1 MTHMATTLAVSA
13 AIVAAALAVFT
24 VPALGQNANPTTYDL
39 GPQGEVSN
47 WLMLGYFPLSV
58 RVETYGPVLDADL
71 LSGAGGEAKLQPVGG
86 QKVTLAASK
95 IIPKATELVWQHAA
109 MHAPLMGGG
118 WNDFLRLHLFAG
130 EKGQPLEYTGC
141 YLYAELVSPAPFD
154 GQFLVGS
161 DDSVKMILNGKLLHR
176 FAGQRASNPGSD
188 EVPVHLDKGV
198 NRLMVRVDNYVGDG
212 GLFCRLVDAHGTPAD
227 SIKLQIV
234 VPPGTPEANTGP
246 NPEETWEKV
255 RSYIPALKPAEHEE
269 FFGGRLN
276 HVMGLLESG
285 AVTHR
290 PVRIV
295 FYGQSITAQE
305 WTNMLVARLRERYP
319 RTQII
324 AENHAL
330 GGWGI
335 YLLVRAM
342 RHDILR
348 VQPDLICLHAYTGSS
363 DEWERSIQ
371 TLRKETCADIMIRTA
386 HVAGY
391 NDKSMDT
398 VVDDETLMLRGLA
411 QKYSVELVEARREW
425 IDFLQGNKI
434 AVKDMLIDPIHLN
447 HKGCSL
453 MAQLYERHL
462 RFNPLYPSAWPNRV
476 RYYSANRPLDER
488 RYDEITL
495 EGKGWKSAGGV
506 AQYIGGADCKLKLK
520 FKGNRV
526 DLILGS
532 DLAGASVL
540 IDGKAP
546 SQLNLYH
553 GLRPFQRTGAMVIPA
568 SLVQYFTGPNMQL
581 ETWELAYKDISPDG
595 KKFRFSLRGS
605 VTGEDGEGTNTEE
618 FVSKSGR
625 IAIQPNDWL
634 AAWHY
639 PPDAAKSPAPV
650 AVWQI
655 VPDFRDHVQSGP
667 VPKDWP
673 QNQPYRQYIT
683 VADGLPPGEHEL
695 TVIPD
700 GKASFSIQGVDA
712 YNPPMAGK

>member
-1 MTHMATTLAVSA
+1 M
-13 AIVAAALAVFT
+13 VAAALAVFSAPT
-24 VPALGQNANPTTYDL
+24 MGQNANPTTYDL
-39 GPQGEVSN
+39 GQRGEVSQ
-47 WLMLGYFPLSV
+47 WLMLGYFPLAV
-58 RVETYGPVLDADL
+58 QVPTYGSVLDADL

-86 QKVTLAASK
+86 QKVTLAATK
-95 IIPKATELVWQHAA
+95 IVPKAAEMIWQHAP
-109 MHAPLMGGG
+109 MHAPLMGGA
-118 WNDFLRLHLFAG
+118 WNDYLRLHLFVG
-130 EKGQPLEYTGC
+130 DKGQPLEYTGC
-141 YLYAELVSPAPFD
+141 YLYTELVSPAPFD
-154 GQFLVGS
+154 GTFQVGS

-176 FAGQRASNPGSD
+176 FAGQRSAGPGSD

-212 GLFCRLVDAHGTPAD
+212 GLFCRLLDAHGTPAD
-227 SIKLQIV
+227 SVKSQIV
-234 VPPGTPEANTGP
+234 VPPGTAEARTGP
-246 NPEETWEKV
+246 TDEESWEKV
-255 RSYIPALKPAEHEE
+255 VSSIPALKPAEHEE
-269 FFGGRLN
+269 LFGGRLN

-305 WTNMLVARLRERYP
+305 WTNMLVAHLRERYP

-324 AENHAL
+324 AENHSL

-342 RHDILR
+342 KHDILR
-348 VQPDLICLHAYTGSS
+348 AKPDLICLHAYSGSP

-386 HVAGY
+386 HIDA
-391 NDKSMDT
+391 NSAQTMDT
-398 VVDDETLMLRGLA
+398 VVSDEALMLRGLA
-411 QKYSVELVEARREW
+411 QKYSVELVDARHEW

-434 AVKDMLIDPIHLN
+434 AAKDLLIDQIHLN

-476 RYYSANRPLDER
+476 RYYSAMRPLSER
-488 RYDEITL
+488 RFDEITL
-495 EGKGWKSAGGV
+495 EGNGWKNAGGI
-506 AQYIGGADCKLKLK
+506 AQYTGGAGGKLKLK

-526 DLILGS
+526 DLILAS
-532 DLAGASVL
+532 DLAGAAVL

-553 GLRPFQRTGAMVIPA
+553 GLRPFSRTGAMALPA
-568 SLVQYFTGPNMQL
+568 NIVQYFTGPNMQA
-581 ETWELAYKDISPDG
+581 ETWELTYKDISPDG

-605 VTGEDGEGTNTEE
+605 LTGEDGEGTNTEE

-625 IAIQPNDWL
+625 ITIEPNDWL
-634 AAWHY
+634 GAWQY
-639 PPDAAKSPAPV
+639 PPPDLAKLSAPV
-650 AVWQI
+650 AVWRI
-655 VPDFRDHVQSGP
+655 VPDFRDHVQSWP
-667 VPKDWP
+667 LPNDWP
-673 QNQPYRQYIT
+673 KNQPYRQYVT
-683 VADGLPPGEHEL
+683 VADGLPTGEHEL

>member
-1 MTHMATTLAVSA
+1 MTHLVTTLALG
-13 AIVAAALAVFT
+13 AIMALAMVVFAG
-24 VPALGQNANPTTYDL
+24 PAMGQNANPTPYDL

-47 WLMLGYFPLSV
+47 WLMLGYFPLK
-58 RVETYGPVLDADL
+58 VEVATYGSVLDADL
-71 LSGAGGEAKLQPVGG
+71 LSDAGGEAKIQPVGG

-118 WNDFLRLHLFAG
+118 WNTYVSLHLFDD
-130 EKGQPLEYTGC
+130 ERGQPLEYTGC
-141 YLYAELVSPAPFD
+141 YLYTELVCPAPFD
-154 GQFLVGS
+154 GKFMVGS
-161 DDSVKMILNGKLLHR
+161 DDSVKMLLNGKLLHGY
-176 FAGQRASNPGSD
+176 AGQRGANPLSD
-188 EVPVHLDKGV
+188 EVPVHLEKGV

-227 SIKLQIV
+227 SVRSRIV
-234 VPPGTPEANTGP
+234 VPPGTGEANTGP
-246 NPEETWEKV
+246 VPAESWEKV
-255 RSYIPALKPAEHEE
+255 RSYIPAVKPAEHEE
-269 FFGGRLN
+269 FFGGRLSR
-276 HVMGLLESG
+276 VMGLLESG

-290 PVRIV
+290 PVRIF

-335 YLLVRAM
+335 WLLVRAM

-348 VQPDLICLHAYTGSS
+348 VQPDLICLHAYSGSP
-363 DEWERSIQ
+363 DEWERSLQ
-371 TLRKETCADIMIRTA
+371 TLRKETNADIMIRTA
-386 HVAGY
+386 HISEWDAKNLG
-391 NDKSMDT
+391 D
-398 VVDDETLMLRGLA
+398 VVNDETLTLRGLA
-411 QKYSVELVEARREW
+411 QKYSVELVDARREW
-425 IDFLQGNKI
+425 IDFVQGNKLQF
-434 AVKDMLIDPIHLN
+434 KDLLVDPIHLN
-447 HKGCSL
+447 HKGCAL

-462 RFNPLYPSAWPNRV
+462 RFNPLYPAPWINSV
-476 RYYSANRPLDER
+476 RYCSANRPLDEH

-546 SQLNLYH
+546 SRLNLYH
-553 GLRPFQRTGAMVIPA
+553 GLRPFQRTGAMAPPA
-568 SLVQYFTGPNMQL
+568 SVVQYFTGPNMQL

-605 VTGEDGEGTNTEE
+605 VTGEDGEGTNTQE
-618 FVSKSGR
+618 FVSQSGR
-625 IAIQPNDWL
+625 ITIEPNDWL
-634 AAWHY
+634 LAWHY
-639 PPDAAKSPAPV
+639 PPENLAKLSPPV
-650 AVWQI
+650 VAWRI
-655 VPDFRDHVQSGP
+655 VPDFLDHVQCGP
-667 VPKDWP
+667 VPNDWP
-673 QNQPYRQYIT
+673 KNQPYRQYVTI
-683 VADGLPPGEHEL
+683 ADGLPPGEHEL

-700 GKASFSIQGVDA
+700 GKASFSIQGVEA

>member
-1 MTHMATTLAVSA
+1 MLAVSA
-13 AIVAAALAVFT
+13 MLAAALAVLA

-47 WLMLGYFPLSV
+47 WLMLGYFPLEV
-58 RVETYGPVLDADL
+58 HTATYGAVLDADL
-71 LSGAGGEAKLQPVGG
+71 LADAGGEASLQPVGG

-109 MHAPLMGGG
+109 MHAPLMTGG
-118 WNDFLRLHLFAG
+118 WNTYLHLHLFADA
-130 EKGQPLEYTGC
+130 KGQPLEKTGC
-141 YLYAELVSPAPFD
+141 YLYAELVSPAAFD
-154 GQFLVGS
+154 GEFMVGS

-176 FAGQRASNPGSD
+176 FAGQRGANPLSD
-188 EVPVHLDKGV
+188 EVPAHLEKGV
-198 NRLMVRVDNYVGDG
+198 NHLMVRVDNYVGDG
-212 GLFCRLVDAHGTPAD
+212 GLFCRLVDSHGTPAE
-227 SIKLQIV
+227 SVKVQIV
-234 VPPGTPEANTGP
+234 VPPGTAEALTGP
-246 NPEETWEKV
+246 IPEESWEKV
-255 RSYIPALKPAEHEE
+255 RSYIPPLKPAEHEE

-290 PVRIV
+290 PVKIV

-305 WTNMLVARLRERYP
+305 WTNMLVGRLRERYP
-319 RTQII
+319 RTEII
-324 AENHAL
+324 AENHSL
-330 GGWGI
+330 GGWGV

-348 VQPDLICLHAYTGSS
+348 VKPDLVCFFAYAGSA

-371 TLRKETCADIMIRTA
+371 TIRKETCADIMIRNA
-386 HVAGY
+386 HLDVGSA
-391 NDKSMDT
+391 KTMDT
-398 VVDDETLMLRGLA
+398 VDDDLTFMLRGLA
-411 QKYSVELVEARREW
+411 QKYNVEFLDVRREW
-425 IDFLQGNKI
+425 IDFIKANNI
-434 AVKDMLIDPIHLN
+434 PVKDLLVDPIHLN
-447 HKGCSL
+447 HKGCAL
-453 MAQLYERHL
+453 MAEIHERHL
-462 RFNPLYPSAWPNRV
+462 RFNPLYPSATAGCV
-476 RYYSANRPLDER
+476 RYYSLNRPLDEH

-495 EGKGWKSAGGV
+495 EGNGWKSAGGV
-506 AQYIGGADCKLKLK
+506 GQYTGGPDCKLKLK

-526 DLILGS
+526 DLILSS

-546 SQLNLYH
+546 STLNLYH
-553 GLRPFQRTGAMVIPA
+553 GLRPFQRTGAMAPPGSII
-568 SLVQYFTGPNMQL
+568 QYFTGPNMQA

-605 VTGEDGEGTNTEE
+605 LTGEDGEGTNTQE

-625 IAIQPNDWL
+625 ITIEPNDWL
-634 AAWHY
+634 GAWHY
-639 PPDAAKSPAPV
+639 PPEDLAKLAAPV
-650 AVWQI
+650 AVWRI
-655 VPDFRDHVQSGP
+655 VPDFLDHVQCGP
-667 VPKDWP
+667 VPNGWP
-673 QNQPYRQYIT
+673 QNQPYREYVT

-700 GKASFSIQGVDA
+700 PKASFSIQGVDA

>member
-1 MTHMATTLAVSA
+1 MTHWTM
-13 AIVAAALAVFT
+13 AAALAAIVMAALVTFT

-39 GPQGEVSN
+39 GRQGEVSN
-47 WLMLGYFPLSV
+47 WLMLGYFPLTV

-71 LSGAGGEAKLQPVGG
+71 LADAGGEAKLQPVGG
-86 QKVTLAASK
+86 QKVTLASTK
-95 IIPKATELVWQHAA
+95 IIPKVTELVWQHAA

-118 WNDFLRLHLFAG
+118 WNTYIRLHLFADA
-130 EKGQPLEYTGC
+130 KGNALEYTGC
-141 YLYAELVSPAPFD
+141 YLYTELVSPAPFD
-154 GQFLVGS
+154 GQLLVGS

-176 FAGQRASNPGSD
+176 VAGQRGASPGSD

-227 SIKLQIV
+227 SVKVQIV
-234 VPPGTPEANTGP
+234 VPPGTTEANTGP
-246 NPEETWEKV
+246 TPEESWEKV

-290 PVRIV
+290 PVKIV

-324 AENHAL
+324 AENHSL
-330 GGWGI
+330 GGWGV

-348 VQPDLICLHAYTGSS
+348 AKPDLVCFFAYGGSP

-386 HVAGY
+386 HIDVGSAKG
-391 NDKSMDT
+391 MDT
-398 VVDDETLMLRGLA
+398 YDDDVTFMLRGLA
-411 QKYSVELVEARREW
+411 QKYNVEFVDVRHEW
-425 IDFLQGNKI
+425 IDFIKANNYP
-434 AVKDMLIDPIHLN
+434 VKDLLIDPIHLN

-453 MAQLYERHL
+453 MAQIHERHL
-462 RFNPLYPSAWPNRV
+462 RFNPLYPSPTAGCV

-506 AQYIGGADCKLKLK
+506 AQYTGGADCRLKLK
-520 FKGNRV
+520 FTGNRV

-553 GLRPFQRTGAMVIPA
+553 GLRPFQRTGAMTIPA
-568 SLVQYFTGPNMQL
+568 SVVQYFTGPNMQA

-605 VTGEDGEGTNTEE
+605 LTGEDGEGTNTEE

-625 IAIQPNDWL
+625 ITIEPNDWL
-634 AAWHY
+634 GAWHY
-639 PPDAAKSPAPV
+639 PPENVAKLPAPV

-655 VPDFRDHVQSGP
+655 VPDFRDQVKCGP

-673 QNQPYRQYIT
+673 QNQSYRQYVT